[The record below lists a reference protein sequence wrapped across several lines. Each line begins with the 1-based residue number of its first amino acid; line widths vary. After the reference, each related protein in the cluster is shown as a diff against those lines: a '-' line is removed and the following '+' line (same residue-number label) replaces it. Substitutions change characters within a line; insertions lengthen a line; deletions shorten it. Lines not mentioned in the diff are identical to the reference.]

1 MCSKEMN
8 DSIRYISD
16 PTRLYDYMTEFSV
29 HCPVCQ
35 GKAEVTMPSHFDY
48 KNANLKC
55 TVCHFSQ
62 KATDLIRY
70 KPSGKSKCHQCLE
83 FLDLSIL
90 VGYKNIPTYI
100 NVTCNFC
107 KTINKVR
114 ENWESYVEKYQD
126 LGIIDPA
133 FGLPLWYQDSV
144 KGNNLWAYN
153 VKHLTEI
160 KKYVQ
165 STLRERT
172 TDKYKMTMV
181 EKLPDFIKLAKNRK
195 EVLKVINKMI

>member
-1 MCSKEMN
+1 M
-8 DSIRYISD
+8 D
-16 PTRLYDYMTEFSV
+16 EFSA
-29 HCPVCQ
+29 HCPKCDGNAQISVR
-35 GKAEVTMPSHFDY
+35 KLFDY
-48 KNANLKC
+48 KNAILKC
-55 TVCHFSQ
+55 AVCHYSH
-62 KATDLIRY
+62 KATDLVRY
-70 KPSGKSKCHQCLE
+70 KPSGRSKCHQCLE

-107 KTINKVR
+107 KTINKVK
-114 ENWESYVEKYQD
+114 ENWESYVEKCQD

-153 VKHLTEI
+153 VKHITEI

-195 EVLKVINKMI
+195 EVLKVIDRMILTL